1 MFKTIRILF
10 TIGLLTVFISAYAE
24 EAPDSASI
32 KEVANGFTRAEQMAI
47 RNYLDGNAQQ
57 PADTGIV
64 YNKATLKKM
73 KEMQLPPGLTK
84 RKELPPGLAAQ
95 LKRDGTLPPGLAKR
109 NLPEQLEQQLPP
121 VRAGYERSILEDM
134 TVVLIETATNRI
146 IDLILV
152 DEPTPETAKDKK

>member
-10 TIGLLTVFISAYAE
+10 TVGLLTVFISAYAE
-24 EAPDSASI
+24 EATDAAAI
-32 KEVANGFTRAEQMAI
+32 KEVVNGFTRSEQLAI

-109 NLPEQLEQQLPP
+109 NWNNNFHRFGQVMS
-121 VRAGYERSILEDM
+121 VRFWK
-134 TVVLIETATNRI
+134 T
-146 IDLILV
+146 
-152 DEPTPETAKDKK
+152 

>member
-10 TIGLLTVFISAYAE
+10 TVGLLTVFISAYAE
-24 EAPDSASI
+24 EATDAAAI
-32 KEVANGFTRAEQMAI
+32 MEVVNGFTRAEQMAI

-109 NLPEQLEQQLPP
+109 NLPEQLEQQLQP

-152 DEPTPETAKDKK
+152 DEPTPETGQDKK